1 MNDEILSDIKN
12 IIVKTIIEEPEN
24 PIVMNTAIT
33 LGSIKPKLT
42 SKTLEQ
48 LQAEAQEKEKA
59 RLEKIAFDLKLQGR
73 AHRCASGDAKGCVA
87 KEVYTITRFNVP
99 MCKACFDHW
108 NKKYDDRP

>member
-1 MNDEILSDIKN
+1 MDDEILSKIKDT
-12 IIVKTIIEEPEN
+12 IVETIIEEPEN
-24 PIVMNTAIT
+24 PIVMETAIA

-48 LQAEAQEKEKA
+48 LQAEAQQNEEE

-73 AHRCASGDAKGCVA
+73 AHRCASGDAKGCVND
-87 KEVYTITRFNVP
+87 EVYAITRFNVP

-108 NKKYDDRP
+108 NIKYDD